1 VHELP
6 GEKNKMV
13 LLKPKTAIHL
23 LYRAVVLS
31 GCLFWLSGCAGL
43 SDYACTLQE
52 SRAQASDLSTHY
64 RYSAPPEGGGQ
75 LPRGTPVKATHYT
88 VAFNVE
94 RIEPCTTLSII
105 KELTLLRG
113 ADSDI
118 LIKETREF
126 YAEDGTLITSHSEDL
141 TSQLGTSGHY
151 TAVTPLPIPRA
162 APAGRYLII
171 SRLTMERKG
180 DKRTQL
186 LSAAEASFRI
196 IPRQP
201 GW

>member
-1 VHELP
+1 MILQES
-6 GEKNKMV
+6 
-13 LLKPKTAIHL
+13 KTAAH
-23 LYRAVVLS
+23 LYRFVLVTT
-31 GCLFWLSGCAGL
+31 CLSWLSGCAGL

-52 SRAQASDLSTHY
+52 SRAQSSDLATHY
-64 RYSAPPEGGGQ
+64 RYTAPPEVNGQ
-75 LPRGTPVKATHYT
+75 APKGASVKATLYT

-113 ADSDI
+113 ADSDA

-126 YAEDGTLITSHSEDL
+126 YAEDGTLITSLTEDL
-141 TSQLGTSGHY
+141 TSQLGKSGHY

-162 APAGRYLII
+162 APAGRYRIS
-171 SRLTMERKG
+171 SRLTLERKG

-196 IPRQP
+196 IPRQTDR
-201 GW
+201 

>member
-1 VHELP
+1 MILQES
-6 GEKNKMV
+6 
-13 LLKPKTAIHL
+13 KTAAH
-23 LYRAVVLS
+23 LYRFVLVS
-31 GCLFWLSGCAGL
+31 ACLSWLSGCAGL

-52 SRAQASDLSTHY
+52 SRAQSSDLATHY
-64 RYSAPPEGGGQ
+64 RYTAPPEVNAQ
-75 LPRGTPVKATHYT
+75 VPKGTSVKATHYT

-105 KELTLLRG
+105 KEITLLRG

-126 YAEDGTLITSHSEDL
+126 YAEDGTLITSLTEDL
-141 TSQLGTSGHY
+141 TSQLGKSGHY

-162 APAGRYLII
+162 APAGRYLIS
-171 SRLTMERKG
+171 SRLTLERKG

-196 IPRQP
+196 VPRQTDR
-201 GW
+201 